1 MKGSAAS
8 ARPPPRNERS
18 RTRPCERL
26 RDVGYERG
34 GTLAYLAAW
43 DVHHANLF
51 DRVEQSTG
59 IEEPFGAGGW
69 SR

>member
-1 MKGSAAS
+1 VPAGPD
-8 ARPPPRNERS
+8 RPALVEFEYRRH
-18 RTRPCERL
+18 
-26 RDVGYERG
+26 

-51 DRVEQSTG
+51 DRVEPTG
-59 IEEPFGAGGW
+59 IEPFGRLVAQVM